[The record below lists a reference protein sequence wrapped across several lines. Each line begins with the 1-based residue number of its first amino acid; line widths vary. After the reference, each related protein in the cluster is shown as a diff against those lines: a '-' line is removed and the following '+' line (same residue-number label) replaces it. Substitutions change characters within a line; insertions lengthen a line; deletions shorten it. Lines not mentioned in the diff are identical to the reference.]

1 MNRRETHLTVQKS
14 LLKIIRHHDL
24 RKANDKA
31 NLGENFANQWYANLV
46 ELGVAI
52 ECNSAV

>member
-1 MNRRETHLTVQKS
+1 MNRRETYLTVQKS

-24 RKANDKA
+24 RQVNDKA
-31 NLGENFANQWYANLV
+31 NLGKNFANQYANLV